1 MSEQATI
8 ELPTGTL
15 HYQGDAGNAR
25 TLTTLCDFGAR
36 RNRRRGFVFIS
47 KVLGKHWPA
56 APDAMLGIH
65 RQLAGDIPRHD
76 AQPVVFIGMAET
88 ATGLGHGVFEAFLER
103 PGARGLYLQTTRYL
117 LDGAR
122 SVDFREEHSHAV
134 EQILYLPEDPALL
147 QLLDQASTVVLVD
160 DEATSGRTLRN
171 LAIALRSACPNL
183 VHLVPLVVTDF
194 SQGRAADLLRALA
207 GVRSVTAVAA
217 WRGRY
222 QFNADDSQ
230 LAEPAESAVGRVGC
244 RREHCSPYTA
254 RLGLDR
260 PIALP
265 AALIAACEQELG
277 ECAQREV
284 LVVGTGEC
292 MHPAFRLALALQQGG
307 RRVRVQSTTRSPLM
321 VAHGI
326 RDAQRVI
333 DPYGE
338 QVPNFLYNRSLSAM
352 AQVVLVHETRERESV
367 AELLAQLDAIEVS
380 LSESVVRPPVAAARH
395 GAVA

>member
-1 MSEQATI
+1 MMEQASI
-8 ELPTGTL
+8 QLPTGTL
-15 HYQGDAGNAR
+15 HYEGAAGNPRA
-25 TLTTLCDFGAR
+25 LTTLCDFGAR

-56 APDAMLGIH
+56 APDAMQGIH
-65 RQLAGDIPRHD
+65 RQLAGDIPLHD
-76 AQPVVFIGMAET
+76 DKPVVFIGMAET

-103 PGARGLYLQTTRYL
+103 PGAHGLYLQTTRYL

-134 EQILYLPEDPALL
+134 EQILYLPEDPHLL
-147 QLLDQASTVVLVD
+147 QALQRASTVVLVD

-194 SQGRAADLLRALA
+194 SQGRSAAQLQALD
-207 GVRSVTAVAA
+207 GVHSVTGVAA

-222 QFNADDSQ
+222 QFDADDSK

-244 RREHCSPYTA
+244 RRAHCSPYTA

-260 PIALP
+260 AIELP
-265 AALIAACEQELG
+265 PALIAACETQIG
-277 ECAQREV
+277 ARDV

-292 MHPAFRLALALQQGG
+292 MHPAFRLGLALQKPG
-307 RRVRVQSTTRSPLM
+307 RQVRVQSTTRSPLM

-326 RDAQRVI
+326 RDAQRVT

-338 QVPNFLYNRSLSAM
+338 QVPNFLYNRGMSAG
-352 AQVVLVHETRERESV
+352 AQVVLVHETLERSSV
-367 AELLAQLDAIEVS
+367 AELIAQLDAIEVS
-380 LSESVVRPPVAAARH
+380 LTEALVRPAAKAAGSRVVA
-395 GAVA
+395 